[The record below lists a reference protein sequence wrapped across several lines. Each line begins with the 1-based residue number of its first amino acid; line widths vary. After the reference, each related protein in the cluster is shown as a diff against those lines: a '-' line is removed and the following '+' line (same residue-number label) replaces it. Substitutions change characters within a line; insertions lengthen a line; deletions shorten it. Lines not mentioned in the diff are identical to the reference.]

1 MGPREWICPQELSH
15 NRMQYS
21 HLSIHRGVKRIFQG
35 GGVTRCRTGS
45 SHQIVMS
52 TFTPCF
58 TLKRL
63 SNCGGGGGSE
73 SRIPQAPLP
82 PYLSPWVMNSNA
94 KWFPIISCC
103 PKWVVQI
110 LHQVNHVEI
119 PHDKHYTTR
128 HDMTL
133 WYCLVRN
140 HAMQYNSK
148 SQNIASKCIT
158 ENFYFGT

>member
-21 HLSIHRGVKRIFQG
+21 HLSVYRGVTRNFQGGG
-35 GGVTRCRTGS
+35 GGVTRCNRGFS
-45 SHQIVMS
+45 PDCHVDLHSVFYLKK
-52 TFTPCF
+52 TFKWGGEWVTDTP
-58 TLKRL
+58 
-63 SNCGGGGGSE
+63 G
-73 SRIPQAPLP
+73 PPLP
-82 PYLSPWVMNSNA
+82 YLRPRVMNSNG
-94 KWFPIISCC
+94 KWFPIINCC

-119 PHDKHYTTR
+119 PHDKHDTTR

-148 SQNIASKCIT
+148 SQNIASKYIT